1 MLGRKKN
8 DLKKG
13 EKIKTAIFGQDLR
26 VELKKY
32 PLSKAGNKINII
44 DSGEGY
50 FMPKI
55 GPTHFLDW
63 PTKKRFLVAGKRRY
77 ERIYFSLKLA
87 EECVNFGVDPAII
100 YGPDVEQKKL
110 ANLNFLAQKVGR
122 DSSPSTP
129 WYMWAILIFSLLTFL
144 LMLAK
149 G

>member
-1 MLGRKKN
+1 MLGRNKE
-8 DLKKG
+8 
-13 EKIKTAIFGQDLR
+13 EKVKVAVFGQDLR

-32 PLSKAGNKINII
+32 PLSEAGNKINIVG
-44 DSGEGY
+44 SGAGY

-63 PTKKRFLVAGKRRY
+63 PKNKRFLIVGKRRY
-77 ERIYFSLKLA
+77 ERIFFSLKKA
-87 EECVNFGVDPAII
+87 EMCVDFGVDPATI

-110 ANLNFLAQKVGR
+110 ANLNFLAQRVGR
-122 DSSPSTP
+122 DSNPATP
-129 WYMWAILIFSLLTFL
+129 WYMWAILIFSLLTFI